1 MPIIAINGFS
11 DGMIEVPG
19 IPKLVALLHIFVI
32 RFGRINLKLREVCP
46 LVGITHLDIEGVQL
60 QQGVDLR
67 RVIHPVLGGDT
78 LAKGNLEVLDQRNHT
93 LLGGLR
99 EIFL

>member
-1 MPIIAINGFS
+1 MV
-11 DGMIEVPG
+11 ETPG

-46 LVGITHLDIEGVQL
+46 LVGITHLDIESIQL

-67 RVIHPVLGGDT
+67 RVVHPVLGSDT
-78 LAKGNLEVLDQRNHT
+78 LAKGNLEILDQRDHT
-93 LLGGLR
+93 LLGGFR
-99 EIFL
+99 EVFL